1 MFSFKYVE
9 LMNWAYW
16 PTIKLPLDARTI
28 MITGPNGSGKTT
40 FLDSL
45 RTLLRVPRLS
55 ASRRVGDYLVGNV
68 DTAVVKAVATNDP
81 DDQGRRPFESKGL
94 HDEEVT
100 LAVILK
106 RKSGRW
112 ERRFTILGGDRSL
125 SQLREL
131 SKSDLITPASYSH
144 ALREAG
150 FSNALL
156 KVLALEQGQTDKL
169 CEKSPRELM
178 DLLLDVHGDKL
189 IIDRYK
195 EARQNYHI
203 ANMEITQLGA
213 RLSEEQAKV
222 VIAQRR
228 AEAYQRFHKLTAE
241 LKEFEEELLPQAE
254 YVAAQRTIEDAQ
266 LTLED
271 FKRQLGPLD
280 REILDIQAALDNAD
294 IELDARKRA
303 VVKAREEKESLAKEE
318 RDLDIALNGLVMER
332 KRLEE
337 ILSAAEEIGIERIE
351 PLRQRQDEQ
360 RRTMAKLEI
369 ERDQVQARLVG
380 AERDL
385 KSLSGR
391 SKQKIYPF
399 YVAEFASV
407 LKAKGIKHDLLCD
420 IVEITDSSWQLAVES
435 IIGRD
440 RFSVIVSRS
449 DQAAARKLAQK
460 HRYRSY
466 IVNREDQ
473 KPIPSGAAPANS
485 ALAVVS
491 LTAEG
496 VPTWVVDN
504 LRHTTLVED
513 VEDGLKLG
521 RQATSVTRAGYRQ
534 DRRGG
539 ISIATDKF
547 YCGTMGR
554 DAQAENAAGEAKS
567 LRSQVQSIDSKLIK
581 LRDKEAALT
590 KRIRVQEGLRDAKGA
605 KKRRKGLDSEIS
617 EANKKHKAA
626 LTVAR
631 TAERKLI
638 STLEEL
644 NNFERDC
651 DEKRRWLAE
660 KRGNQSEFLT
670 EMEDCQQGMAKAK
683 KQLVLI
689 QEKLAPVLLTEVAL
703 AGVPDLDEMTPR
715 YYAVQTLLEEYT
727 EPPDESS
734 VHIYEHHKSQFDRQK
749 ELYQEHEVGLRNW
762 ESEYRLAREKYIVVV
777 EHTIREYRKNVM
789 ALADRAGVSAEVVV
803 PNLREEADQL
813 EDAELMVRFG
823 FDGKRAVDASGA
835 THSGGQRVV
844 ASLVL
849 LMSLATAGGR
859 GRGGFFIIDEPF
871 AHLSIERI
879 DDVSH
884 FLEKTEC
891 QFILT
896 SPTTHNVNVFTAAQL
911 QLNFRIKRRD
921 ATYAEIPTIIS
932 RKG

>member
-40 FLDSL
+40 FLDAL

-55 ASRRVGDYLVGNV
+55 ANRRVGDYLVGNV
-68 DTAVVKAVATNDP
+68 DTAVVKAIATNEP
-81 DDQGRRPFESKGL
+81 DDQGRRPFGSKGL
-94 HDEEVT
+94 LDDEVT
-100 LAVILK
+100 MAVILK

-112 ERRFTILGGDRSL
+112 ERRFTIQGGDRSL
-125 SQLREL
+125 QQLREL
-131 SKSDLITPASYSH
+131 SKQELMTPASYSH
-144 ALREAG
+144 VVKEAG

-228 AEAYQRFHKLTAE
+228 AEGYQRFHKLTAE
-241 LKEFEEELLPQAE
+241 LHKFENELLPKAE
-254 YVAAQRTIEDAQ
+254 YVSAQGLIQDAQ
-266 LTLED
+266 LTLND
-271 FKRQLGPLD
+271 FKLHLGPLD

-294 IELDARKRA
+294 IELDSRKRA
-303 VVKAREEKESLAKEE
+303 VLTSREEKESLAKEE
-318 RDLDIALNGLVMER
+318 RDLDIALNALVLER
-332 KRLEE
+332 KRIEE
-337 ILSAAEEIGIERIE
+337 ILTAADEIGIERIE
-351 PLRQRQDEQ
+351 PLRNRQDEQ
-360 RRTMAKLEI
+360 RRSLAKLEI
-369 ERDQVQARLVG
+369 EREQSQARMVNLD
-380 AERDL
+380 RDL
-385 KSLSGR
+385 KALSGR

-399 YVAEFASV
+399 YVAEFAAV
-407 LKAKGIKHDLLCD
+407 LKAKGIEHDLLCD
-420 IVEITDSSWQLAVES
+420 IVEITDSGWQLAVES

-440 RFSVIVSRS
+440 RFSVIVNRA
-449 DQAAARKLAQK
+449 DQAAARKLAEK
-460 HRYRSY
+460 NRYRAY

-473 KPIPSGAAPANS
+473 KPIPMGAAPANS
-485 ALAVVS
+485 ALSVVS
-491 LTAEG
+491 LQAEG

-504 LRHTTLVED
+504 LRNTTLVESVD
-513 VEDGLKLG
+513 EGLRLG
-521 RQATSVTRAGYRQ
+521 RGSNTVTRAAYRQ

-539 ISIATDKF
+539 ISIATDQF
-547 YCGTMGR
+547 YCGSMGR
-554 DAQAENAAGEAKS
+554 SAQAESTQKDAQT
-567 LRSQVQSIDSKLIK
+567 LRSQLQSVDSKIARL
-581 LRDKEAALT
+581 KEKEQALT
-590 KRIRVQEGLRDAKGA
+590 KRIRVQEGLRDAKSA
-605 KKRRKGLDSEIS
+605 KKRRKGLDGEIP
-617 EANKKHKAA
+617 EANKAHKAA
-626 LTVAR
+626 LAVAR
-631 TAERKLI
+631 AAERKLI
-638 STLEEL
+638 SKLEDL
-644 NNFERDC
+644 NNFERDS
-651 DEKRRWLAE
+651 DEKRRWLRE
-660 KRGNQSEFLT
+660 KRGSQSDFLT
-670 EMEDCQQGMAKAK
+670 EMEDCQASIAKARR
-683 KQLVLI
+683 QIVNI
-689 QEKLAPVLLTEVAL
+689 EEKLDEEQLSKKAL
-703 AGVPDLDEMTPR
+703 ADVLSLDEITPR
-715 YYAVQTLLEEYT
+715 YYAVQTLLEEYE
-727 EPPDESS
+727 EPPAESS

-762 ESEYRLAREKYIVVV
+762 ENEYRLAREKYIVVV

-813 EDAELMVRFG
+813 EDAELSVRFG
-823 FDGKRAVDASGA
+823 FDGKRAVDAAGA

-849 LMSLATAGGR
+849 LMSLATSGGR

-911 QLNFRIKRRD
+911 QLNFRIKHRD

-932 RKG
+932 R